1 MWSCG
6 GNLSFPLELGV
17 DLGNS
22 SCLFKEV
29 RPPLALRGAPRD
41 SLHIAA
47 GMNRASSGI
56 RRELQGSSPF
66 LILIAGSLQSWN
78 RRARPPLVLSK
89 GTSFSWSC
97 SRGDSPLFELYLEPA
112 AFSGGCNWGVS
123 TPSCCDFFLR
133 LHWKRFAGIGTYL
146 EWTGKSVSFGMWH

>member
-1 MWSCG
+1 M
-6 GNLSFPLELGV
+6 GV

-89 GTSFSWSC
+89 GTSLSWSC
-97 SRGDSPLFELYLEPA
+97 SRGDSPLSELFWNLQLSLEDA
-112 AFSGGCNWGVS
+112 TGVS
-123 TPSCCDFFLR
+123 VPLR
-133 LHWKRFAGIGTYL
+133 VVTFSSGYIGRGLRASGLILSGRGNRCLSECGTNH
-146 EWTGKSVSFGMWH
+146 EASSPVSA